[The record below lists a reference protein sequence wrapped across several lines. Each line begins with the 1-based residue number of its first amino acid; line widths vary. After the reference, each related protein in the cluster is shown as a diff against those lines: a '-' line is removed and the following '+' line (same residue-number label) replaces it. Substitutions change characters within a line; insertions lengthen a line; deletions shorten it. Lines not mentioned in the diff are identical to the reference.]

1 MKMINALKTR
11 NAESVF
17 LALAVIVVLL
27 ILPMFGATA
36 MLAGS
41 VIALTAFIFV
51 FRERLRA
58 RGWLTVAVSAAASA
72 ALAAAVAIAV
82 SLIQPR

>member
-1 MKMINALKTR
+1 MNKALETK
-11 NAESVF
+11 NAESV
-17 LALAVIVVLL
+17 LSVLAVVVSLL
-27 ILPMFGATA
+27 ILPMLGATA

-41 VIALTAFIFV
+41 LIALAAFIFI
-51 FRERLRA
+51 FRERLRG
-58 RGWLTVAVSAAASA
+58 RGWLTVAVSVAASA

>member
-1 MKMINALKTR
+1 MNNAQQTK
-11 NAESVF
+11 NAEGVV
-17 LALAVIVVLL
+17 LALAVVVLL
-27 ILPMFGATA
+27 ILPLWGATA

-41 VIALTAFIFV
+41 VIALSASIFIF
-51 FRERLRA
+51 RKRLRG
-58 RGWLTVAVSAAASA
+58 RGWLTAAVSVAASA

>member
-1 MKMINALKTR
+1 MNKALETK
-11 NAESVF
+11 NAESV
-17 LALAVIVVLL
+17 LSVLAVVVSLL
-27 ILPMFGATA
+27 ILPMLGATA

-41 VIALTAFIFV
+41 LIALAAFIFIS
-51 FRERLRA
+51 RERLRG
-58 RGWLTVAVSAAASA
+58 RGWLTVAASVVASA